1 MKKFL
6 VSALVLSGVVGA
18 FSFGTTKANASTN
31 TGTTVSSM
39 SAITTYSSIFDNG
52 IQVKSGVVQT
62 HNYYGTVYALV
73 DNNGNVS
80 RYVGSNLSYKYD
92 QIGFMNGE
100 TYYRVSTNEWIAASN
115 VTVLS

>member
-1 MKKFL
+1 MKRL
-6 VSALVLSGVVGA
+6 LISALVLSGVVGA
-18 FSFGTTKANASTN
+18 FSFGTTKADASNT
-31 TGTTVSSM
+31 TGTTTSSM
-39 SAITTYSSIFDNG
+39 SAVSANNSIYDNG
-52 IQVKSGVVQT
+52 VQVKSGVVQT

-73 DNNGNVS
+73 DSNGNVS
-80 RYVGSNLSYKYD
+80 RYVGSNLKYKYD